1 MFKIPKTKYPARI
14 ILRWLWRELRG
25 NRLQSLL
32 NATLGVADVAL
43 SLTQVW
49 AVKHAID
56 IASGNEPGSI
66 YWAVGLMGVIILAN
80 FGVSIA
86 GVWVRNILGV
96 RAQNLMQQ
104 RMLAHILQAE
114 WHSRERHHSGDVL
127 NRLEIDVATVVT
139 FLIIL
144 ANFGVSIAG
153 VWVRNILGVRA
164 QNLMQQRM
172 LAHIL
177 QAEWHSR
184 ERHHSGDVLN
194 RLEIDV
200 ATVVTFLIILANFG
214 VSIAGVW
221 VRNILGV
228 RAQNLMQ
235 QRMLAHILQA
245 EWHSRERHH
254 SGDVLNR
261 LEIDV
266 ATVVTFLTE
275 TLPNT
280 LSVVLM
286 FVGAFACMF
295 VMDHTLAVLLVAI
308 MPVFLAVSRIY
319 VGKMRSLTRQVRD
332 SDSHV
337 QSAMQETV
345 QHRMV
350 VKTLEAGNDM
360 VARLESTQSE
370 LRSNVVKRT
379 VFSIF
384 SNLVL
389 NLGFAIGYLIA
400 FLWAAVRMSAGTLTF
415 GGMTAF
421 LQLVNKIQTPARNL
435 TKLAP
440 AFVGVFTAAERLIE
454 LLEEPLEPQG
464 EPQRMDAPCG
474 LLLKDV
480 TYRYEDGT
488 RNVIDRLSFDFAP
501 GTCTA
506 ILGETGA
513 GKTTIVR
520 MLLAL
525 ARPTSGNIYIYN
537 KVETR
542 ELTALMRC
550 NFVYVPQ
557 GNTLMSGTIR
567 DNLLLGKPDATE
579 TEMWEVISR
588 SCADFVKA
596 LPLGLDTKCGEQGGG
611 LSEGQAQR
619 IAIARALLRNGSIMI
634 FDEATSALDADT
646 ECRLLES
653 LLHDNRHTVIFITHR
668 PAVLKYC
675 TQTLRL

>member
-14 ILRWLWRELRG
+14 IMRWLWRELRG

-139 FLIIL
+139 FL
-144 ANFGVSIAG
+144 
-153 VWVRNILGVRA
+153 
-164 QNLMQQRM
+164 
-172 LAHIL
+172 
-177 QAEWHSR
+177 
-184 ERHHSGDVLN
+184 
-194 RLEIDV
+194 
-200 ATVVTFLIILANFG
+200 
-214 VSIAGVW
+214 
-221 VRNILGV
+221 
-228 RAQNLMQ
+228 
-235 QRMLAHILQA
+235 
-245 EWHSRERHH
+245 
-254 SGDVLNR
+254 
-261 LEIDV
+261 
-266 ATVVTFLTE
+266 TE

-319 VGKMRSLTRQVRD
+319 VGKMRSLTRLVRD

-370 LRSNVVKRT
+370 LRSNVVRRT

-389 NLGFAIGYLIA
+389 NLGFAVGYLIA

-464 EPQRMDAPCG
+464 EPQRLDAPCG

-488 RNVIDRLSFDFAP
+488 RNVIDNLSFDFAP

-537 KVETR
+537 KVESR

-579 TEMWEVISR
+579 SEMWEVLSR
-588 SCADFVKA
+588 SCADFVKT

-619 IAIARALLRNGSIMI
+619 IAIARALLRKGSIMI

-668 PAVLKYC
+668 PAVLEYC